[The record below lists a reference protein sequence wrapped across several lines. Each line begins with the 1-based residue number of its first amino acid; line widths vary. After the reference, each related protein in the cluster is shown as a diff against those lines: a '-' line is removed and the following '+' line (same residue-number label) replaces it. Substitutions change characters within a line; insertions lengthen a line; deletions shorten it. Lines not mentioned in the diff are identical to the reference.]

1 MPQDIE
7 IPHAYI
13 ENLPKSQCVSQLLGI
28 AQKEAKEAHSRPL
41 KLCDFA
47 KHPEPSK
54 AKGYGRYES
63 DKQIIWIRLGLPS
76 YVTEFVVAHELGHSL
91 LQVRGYPRVS
101 LKDTLRTLCAG
112 SYPATIIC
120 LQALTDGI
128 SNVLLDPGAD
138 EIARTYGLFT
148 KQALE
153 YLRCE
158 DQTGITSTAL
168 TPFDGNEL
176 RCSIKNVLQN
186 LASGQWPPDDDSVSL
201 LELARLATVYATLC
215 HRYDPHGL
223 FGVLDD
229 VYKRNLPTVRELGIK
244 LADIAQ
250 ISKLQTA
257 DGCKE
262 IAKQLIKYLQIP
274 QEAVG
279 VKI

>member
-1 MPQDIE
+1 MAQGIE
-7 IPHAYI
+7 IPHDYI
-13 ENLPKSQCVSQLLGI
+13 VNLPKSNYLIQLLDI
-28 AQKEAKEAHSRPL
+28 AQKEVGKTI
-41 KLCDFA
+41 KLCDFD
-47 KHPEPSK
+47 KYPEPNK

-63 DKQIIWIRLGLPS
+63 EKQIIWIRLGMPS
-76 YVTEFVVAHELGHSL
+76 HVTEFVIAHELGHSL
-91 LQVRGYPRVS
+91 QQVRGYPRVS
-101 LKDTLRTLCAG
+101 IKDTLRMGT
-112 SYPATIIC
+112 YPPVIIYIH
-120 LQALTDGI
+120 ALADKI
-128 SNVLLDPGAD
+128 SGLLLDPGAD
-138 EIARTYGLFT
+138 ETARTYGLLT

-153 YLRCE
+153 YLRDE
-158 DQTGITSTAL
+158 DEKSIKSIVL
-168 TPFDGNEL
+168 PDFDGNEL

-250 ISKLQTA
+250 IPKLQTA

-279 VKI
+279 VKVADKWIS